1 MGISVIQI
9 ELKTVRYALTKTD
22 QQSVVVRCSVVAY
35 IAVGACLRR
44 ETNVEVQKPACKK
57 GSNRI
62 RYVAYAKQTPV
73 EANGDLRTTQGKM
86 AISLREGLAI
96 ASTAHLIR
104 ERWCGYGI
112 K

>member
-57 GSNRI
+57 GLNRI
-62 RYVAYAKQTPV
+62 RYVAHAKQTPV
-73 EANGDLRTTQGKM
+73 EANGDLRTNTGNKE
-86 AISLREGLAI
+86 ISLRECMANG
-96 ASTAHLIR
+96 STSNLILD
-104 ERWCGYGI
+104 
-112 K
+112 